1 MADRYTKVLLT
12 IIAGALVYI
21 CIALTPL
28 PSVAAQ
34 QPATKYPGQSTGP
47 TEVVIVGW
55 TQTVPMQIASPQP
68 LRVITERSSG
78 AADRVVLVG
87 WEENATRERPSASGL
102 QQIGVK
108 GSGVP
113 VTMR

>member
-1 MADRYTKVLLT
+1 MADRYVKVVLT
-12 IIAGALVYI
+12 IIAAALVYI
-21 CIALTPL
+21 CVVVTPL

-55 TQTVPMQIASPQP
+55 RQTAPMQISTVEP

-78 AADRVVLVG
+78 AADRVVVVG
-87 WEENATRERPSASGL
+87 WEENAARERPGPSWHPITS
-102 QQIGVK
+102 K
-108 GSGVP
+108 GGGVP